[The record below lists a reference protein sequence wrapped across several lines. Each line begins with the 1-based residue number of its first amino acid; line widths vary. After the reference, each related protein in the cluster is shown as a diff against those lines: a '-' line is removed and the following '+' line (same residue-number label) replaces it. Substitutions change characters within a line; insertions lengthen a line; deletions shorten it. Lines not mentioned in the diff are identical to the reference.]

1 MFKKN
6 KIVWIIVVVL
16 TLGFSLITIEN
27 KLANNIQAA
36 SENVPSNN
44 VYQELKLFTDVLML
58 IQKYYVQEVDNKK
71 LIYGALNGM
80 TKSLDPYSEFMEPNL
95 YKEVKIETSGEF
107 SGLGIRIAIKNGY
120 LTVITPMPGTP
131 AYKAGVLPGDRIIK
145 IDGQD
150 TKDISLLEAVQKL
163 RGPKGTVVN
172 ITIAREGEKAPID
185 YKITR
190 DTIKMESVNYKML
203 EGNIGYVRINEF
215 SEKTAEDLEKAL
227 KELEKQKMQSLVL
240 DLRNNPGGLLGM
252 AVEVSKKLL
261 AEKKLIVSI
270 EGRDKATGTK
280 FFADEISSHPAFP
293 LVVLV
298 NEGSAS
304 ASEIVAGAIQ
314 DNKRGVILGTQT
326 FGKGSVQTIIPL
338 SDGSG
343 LRLTTAKYF
352 TPSGRSIHEKGIAP
366 DIVVDV
372 PKESKEQLMKILE
385 GIPLKE
391 EEKGIKDIQL
401 ERAIDILKS
410 TKIFLPQQGGG

>member
-16 TLGFSLITIEN
+16 ALGFSLITIEN